1 MIDTEFENFYHKKT
15 TYHKVDV
22 FHAITLYRFMH
33 VCCEKCKL
41 QSQCE
46 SITHK
51 QCKVSQS
58 VEKTLEPFISAKVSG
73 FIGEEFYIKPNGKK
87 QEMERKIKSI
97 LREYTY
103 KQNERQ

>member
-1 MIDTEFENFYHKKT
+1 MESEFENFYEEKPT
-15 TYHKVDV
+15 LHKVNV
-22 FHAITLYRFMH
+22 FHAITLYRFLH
-33 VCCEKCKL
+33 VCCETCKL

-46 SITHK
+46 SIAHK
-51 QCKVSQS
+51 QCKVSKS

-73 FIGEEFYIKPNGKK
+73 FIGEEFYIKSNGKK

-103 KQNERQ
+103 KQNER